1 MKKALV
7 ILAFVG
13 LLGGMAEA
21 RTWTSADGSKT
32 FEGTLKSY
40 DPASGIVTVIVAGRP
55 TAFPKDKLS
64 EGDIAFLSEPGAAA
78 PGAAT
83 PAVASAPS
91 ESAATS
97 AVVALVAKAKLQQL
111 DGKRFKKAESIKSP
125 DYYVLYYSASW

>member
-13 LLGGMAEA
+13 LFGGMADA

-55 TAFPKDKLS
+55 AAFPKDKLS
-64 EGDIAFLSEPGAAA
+64 EADIAFLKDS
-78 PGAAT
+78 GAAT
-83 PAVASAPS
+83 PAVASGPS
-91 ESAATS
+91 ESSATS
-97 AVVALVAKAKLQQL
+97 VVGALVAKAKLQQL